1 MDPARPLVVVPTY
14 NEKDNVRPLVDKV
27 FAALDGAQV
36 LFVDDSSPDGT
47 ARAVETL
54 AREHPGRVHLLVRDK
69 KEGLGAAYCAG
80 FAWGL
85 ARSYTHLLQMDA
97 DHSHDPADL
106 PRLLAPVRAGDAD
119 FAIGSRYVKGG
130 ANKFSLARKLISMGG
145 SLYAR
150 IVLGVRVR
158 DLTGGFKCWRRE
170 VLETVDLS
178 QVEARGF
185 GFQIEM
191 TYRAIKKGF
200 RAVEV
205 PITFHERLSGV
216 SKMSGHIFFEAL
228 LMMWRLRWR
237 VK

>member
-1 MDPARPLVVVPTY
+1 
-14 NEKDNVRPLVDKV
+14 
-27 FAALDGAQV
+27 
-36 LFVDDSSPDGT
+36 
-47 ARAVETL
+47 
-54 AREHPGRVHLLVRDK
+54 VRD
-69 KEGLGAAYCAG
+69 
-80 FAWGL
+80 
-85 ARSYTHLLQMDA
+85 
-97 DHSHDPADL
+97 
-106 PRLLAPVRAGDAD
+106 GDAD
-119 FAIGSRYVKGG
+119 FAVGSRYVKGG
-130 ANKFSLARKLISMGG
+130 ANKFSFARKLISMGG

-216 SKMSGHIFFEAL
+216 SKMSGHIFLEAL